1 MKERTGKLEAQTT
14 DRVAYPKLRTS
25 HVPWRRR
32 DQQTN
37 DDGVWNGDQL
47 GELHVGVRQVFEDAG
62 FAEVS
67 RGPDSEPRIATEIPT
82 ERCCPPL
89 AAQGSLDRL
98 STDHRRRATGQQPAG
113 GGRGQWGADHDDGE
127 IAYRHGSQVA

>member
-32 DQQTN
+32 DQHTN

-62 FAEVS
+62 FAEV
-67 RGPDSEPRIATEIPT
+67 RQPT
-82 ERCCPPL
+82 RPG
-89 AAQGSLDRL
+89 GSLCGSSVPDAIRSAWSGHL
-98 STDHRRRATGQQPAG
+98 HR
-113 GGRGQWGADHDDGE
+113 
-127 IAYRHGSQVA
+127 